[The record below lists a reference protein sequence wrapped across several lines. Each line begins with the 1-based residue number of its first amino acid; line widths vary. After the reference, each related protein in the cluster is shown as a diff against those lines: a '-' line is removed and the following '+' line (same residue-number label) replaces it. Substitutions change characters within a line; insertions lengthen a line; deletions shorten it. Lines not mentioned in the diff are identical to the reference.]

1 MANTLNVNNSL
12 VNNNSKLTKKI
23 SFNIG
28 ETFTAKVLDV
38 DGKSDE
44 VTLRTSDGWNFSAKV
59 DGLKDESSYG
69 KNSKFVVTGFDD
81 GQIKIKFV
89 DNDEGQASPDT
100 DLIEDTIKEFG
111 LKPSKDNIEL
121 LKALIDHNIPLTKE
135 NISEMKNIIDFNKK
149 IIDNPEKAEEFIFKY
164 IESKNIDISTEE
176 GKFTCD
182 MLRDFAKNLKSL
194 DLKDIVT
201 LFENKIDITGD
212 NIKSFNK
219 IFKEGNSLY
228 NELKDIN
235 DKLNGN
241 KIDSN
246 DLKQNGIVEKIKE
259 HNDNVQPKELV
270 QDKNNGKVIIDE
282 NEQSNNLKQIDI
294 KDILKSAEKQNL
306 NITKFGKLNLESN
319 IKNLNVLTEVL
330 SGNSTNGKI
339 ELANK
344 NVDILDTINK
354 FILNNITE
362 LQTSDSKDSI
372 RQLLKEINPEVN
384 IDEAKLE
391 TVTKLIDTLSNER
404 TSEDLDNLSAKNN
417 KVVKNAHEQNN
428 ESIKNVNY
436 NKVETESTKENT
448 LKLIKDIIAGNN
460 KSVDGKA
467 EIVKQEINTKINN
480 MKEFISNI
488 LSEKNNGMPL
498 SDKVA
503 ELIKNNINDF
513 KVFNSV
519 SDQYYYMDLPVNSS
533 QNDYQCK
540 LIIKDDRK
548 SGKRVDSRNVKIVT
562 SVKTVNMGVV
572 DAYIKIFNNNLNV
585 KLKCD
590 EKWSITFNGAKEILA
605 NKMIN
610 MGYSPT
616 ILVER
621 KDEEVNLASCRS
633 FFNENNN
640 VYKLDIKV

>member
-44 VTLRTSDGWNFSAKV
+44 VTLRTSDGWNFNAKV
-59 DGLKDESSYG
+59 DGLKDETSYG

-89 DNDEGQASPDT
+89 DNDEGQASTDT

-149 IIDNPEKAEEFIFKY
+149 IVDNPEKAEEFIFKY
-164 IESKNIDISTEE
+164 IESKNIDINTEE

-194 DLKDIVT
+194 DLNDIVT

-228 NELKDIN
+228 NELKNIN
-235 DKLNGN
+235 DKLNIN
-241 KIDSN
+241 EIDSK
-246 DLKQNGIVEKIKE
+246 DLKQNGIAEKIKE
-259 HNDNVQPKELV
+259 HNDNLQPKELV

-282 NEQSNNLKQIDI
+282 NKQSNNLKQIDF
-294 KDILKSAEKQNL
+294 KDILKVAEKQNL
-306 NITKFGKLNLESN
+306 NITKFGKLNLENN

-330 SGNSTNGKI
+330 NENSENGKI

-354 FILNNITE
+354 FVLNNITE
-362 LQTSDSKDSI
+362 LQTSYSKDSI

-404 TSEDLDNLSAKNN
+404 PSEGLDNLSAKNN
-417 KVVKNAHEQNN
+417 EVVKNAHEQNN
-428 ESIKNVNY
+428 EGIKSVNY

-513 KVFNSV
+513 KVFNSI

-590 EKWSITFNGAKEILA
+590 EKWSIAFNGAKEVLV